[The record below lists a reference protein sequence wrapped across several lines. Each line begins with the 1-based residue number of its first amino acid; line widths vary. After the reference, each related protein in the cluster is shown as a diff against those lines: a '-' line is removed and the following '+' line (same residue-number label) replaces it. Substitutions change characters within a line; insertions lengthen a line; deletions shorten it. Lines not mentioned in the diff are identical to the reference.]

1 MKRYN
6 LTMEET
12 EELYRTRKVE
22 DIDMVKALRKAGWSV
37 KKLAEE
43 FRCTEDR
50 MAEVMRKEGIV

>member
-50 MAEVMRKEGIV
+50 MVEVMREEGIT